1 MISIGESEL
10 MCDLAET
17 YGIYNYR
24 SLPPKT
30 VATFAMGLRED
41 ARIMMKITKRTL
53 KLETMLLAG
62 ILDRLSLLVWQNTE
76 DGQKGE
82 NKPESMLMKLMGM
95 DEDENEVAGFNT
107 AEEFEKKRRQLLGG
121 AV

>member
-1 MISIGESEL
+1 MIEAGESEL

-17 YGIYNYR
+17 YRIYNYR
-24 SLPPKT
+24 SLPPSV
-30 VATFAMGLRED
+30 VATFAIGLRED
-41 ARIMMKITKRTL
+41 SRIMMKMSDRPIKIDTI
-53 KLETMLLAG
+53 LLAG
-62 ILDRLSLLVWQNTE
+62 ILDRLSLLVWHNTE

-82 NKPESMLMKLMGM
+82 NKPESMLMKLMGV

-107 AEEFEKKRRQLLGG
+107 AEEFEKQRRQLLGG

>member
-1 MISIGESEL
+1 
-10 MCDLAET
+10 
-17 YGIYNYR
+17 
-24 SLPPKT
+24 
-30 VATFAMGLRED
+30 MGLRED

-82 NKPESMLMKLMGM
+82 NKPESMLMKLMGV

-121 AV
+121 AG